1 MCSVTVNAIARV
13 NVNAQLSELGNVSA
27 NAMFNADAHAAE
39 QINPNIDVDVAGKL
53 TCVHVKTHHWHGTY
67 ARCPFNHLDLQSSQA
82 SRWHHIP
89 LATSE
94 ETVLEP
100 ESARRGLGEV
110 MVIRMVTTMVLT
122 TLVVVAMLVAMA
134 ISLAMMMM
142 TMLQ

>member
-67 ARCPFNHLDLQSSQA
+67 AGCPFNHLELQSAQA

-100 ESARRGLGEV
+100 ESARRGLGKV
-110 MVIRMVTTMVLT
+110 MGIMVVTTMVLT
-122 TLVVVAMLVAMA
+122 TVVVAMLAVVV

-142 TMLQ
+142 TMVQ